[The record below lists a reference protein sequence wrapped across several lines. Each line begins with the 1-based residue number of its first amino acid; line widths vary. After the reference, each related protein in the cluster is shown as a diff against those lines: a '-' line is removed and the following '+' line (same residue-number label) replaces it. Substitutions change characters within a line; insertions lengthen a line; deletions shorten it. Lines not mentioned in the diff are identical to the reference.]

1 MSAIDTVVFDIGNVL
16 LDWNPRHL
24 YRKIFTDVDRME
36 WFLANVCT
44 PAWNLEQDRGRTF
57 AEAVSLLSERH
68 PEWANEIAAFDE
80 RWVETVAGEIPG
92 SRVLLAELNRRG
104 VKLYAI
110 TNFSAEKYEEAA
122 ARFGFFADF
131 KGVVVSGRERL
142 LKPDAAIYHLF
153 LERYDVSPARSLFVD
168 DSHVNVEGARRVGMH
183 AVQFHDV
190 ARLRTELERLG
201 LLDAPSIAAGH
212 PRGR

>member
-122 ARFGFFADF
+122 ARFGLFADF

-183 AVQFHDV
+183 AVQFHDA

-212 PRGR
+212 LRGR